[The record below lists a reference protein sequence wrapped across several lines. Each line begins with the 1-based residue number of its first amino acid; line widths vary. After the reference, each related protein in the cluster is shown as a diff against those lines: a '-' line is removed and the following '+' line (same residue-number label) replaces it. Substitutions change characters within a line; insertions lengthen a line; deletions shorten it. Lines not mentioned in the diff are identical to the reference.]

1 MIFGAKSSKT
11 KGGVLNQGKENEHR
25 DRQISKMMDQIEKE
39 MPDFDSCKCPPVK

>member
-1 MIFGAKSSKT
+1 MTMTMTILVIMVIT
-11 KGGVLNQGKENEHR
+11 HHQVNEHR